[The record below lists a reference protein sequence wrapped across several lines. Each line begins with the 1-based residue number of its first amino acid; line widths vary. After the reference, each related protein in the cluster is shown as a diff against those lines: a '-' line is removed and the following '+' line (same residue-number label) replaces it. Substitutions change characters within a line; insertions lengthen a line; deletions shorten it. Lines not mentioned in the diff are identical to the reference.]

1 MLKKEAEK
9 VFARVWTVPNVLT
22 IFRLLLVPVFIIV
35 FAAGHPKAAL
45 AVFVTASLTD
55 LLDGFLARK
64 LNQITDFGKL
74 FDPLADKLMVLT
86 ALACQGFS
94 GVLPWAAILIVA
106 AKEIYMVIGGLIM
119 LHHDIVVYSNLL
131 GKSAQVFFIASLILS
146 FFHEELAAWGVRLDL
161 ILLWITVA
169 LALSAMTVYTVAAVR
184 DYHAKQRGEAPKA
197 YRQ

>member
-9 VFARVWTVPNVLT
+9 VFAHVWTVPNVLT

-45 AVFVTASLTD
+45 VVFVTASLTD

-94 GVLPWAAILIVA
+94 GVLPWVAILIVA
-106 AKEIYMVIGGLIM
+106 AKEIYMVIGGLLM

-146 FFHEELAAWGVRLDL
+146 FFHEELGAWGIRLDL

-169 LALSAMTVYTVAAVR
+169 LALSAMTVYTVTAVR
-184 DYHAKQRGEAPKA
+184 DYHAKQRGESLKS
-197 YRQ
+197 YHQ